1 MKITKNMKSDFDDFL
16 KEEGILVSSESV
28 AVKRV
33 IAFHIKQQM
42 DEKHISKSEM
52 AKKMHTSRTSLDRL
66 LDPTNN
72 SITLATMENAAAAIG
87 KKLKVEFV

>member
-1 MKITKNMKSDFDDFL
+1 MKITKNMKSDFNDFL
-16 KEEGILVSSESV
+16 SEEGILASSESV

-33 IAFHIKQQM
+33 IAFHVQQQM

-52 AKKMHTSRTSLDRL
+52 AKKMNTSRTSLDRL

-72 SITLATMENAAAAIG
+72 SITLATMESEAAAVG
-87 KKLKVEFV
+87 RN